1 MLPSLKV
8 PYERTLFAETPA
20 ILNGSGCGSRTHYL
34 SGYEP
39 GMIFRF
45 THPQIVLVS
54 IIHGGLF
61 QRNNVF
67 YWLTIIIFFS
77 GLYAFQH
84 SINLILY
91 FPPTKIIKRT
101 FKIWCWVY
109 FIEYFVHPTNKVY
122 HVLTPQPRSFL
133 RDLPTL
139 GAFWLF
145 TLHQTVSFK
154 QRTNKSGS
162 VKGNRTPL
170 TGVKVQC
177 PSR

>member
-1 MLPSLKV
+1 MLPPLNK
-8 PYERTLFAETPA
+8 PYEDSSFAETPA
-20 ILNGSGCGSRTHYL
+20 TLNGSGCGSRTHYL

-45 THPQIVLVS
+45 THPQIVLK
-54 IIHGGLF
+54 
-61 QRNNVF
+61 NC
-67 YWLTIIIFFS
+67 
-77 GLYAFQH
+77 
-84 SINLILY
+84 
-91 FPPTKIIKRT
+91 KIGVGCIS
-101 FKIWCWVY
+101 
-109 FIEYFVHPTNKVY
+109 IEYLVHPTNKVY

-154 QRTNKSGS
+154 QRTNKNGS